1 MIIAGD
7 FNSKSTQFGC
17 RSSNS
22 NGDVLLSILEENN
35 LFIVN
40 DNTPTH
46 NSFNLSS
53 FDILDLFLC
62 SSNLVDKAGK
72 FAVHQDNM
80 LSDHF
85 PVEVIIS
92 ESYVVQTN
100 IINKKFNYNKADWE
114 LYNQELESGVIDSSA
129 PLDLQWDQMVGC
141 MLGAAEKSIPYKTS
155 KIYKSTLPPDIIILI
170 KERTKARR
178 KADSKD
184 PADKRAFNKLTA
196 LVKQALRKHRD
207 SDWENFLEKMGP
219 NPLSSRPFWQK
230 INKFRGKASNSRLPL
245 LKHNNQN
252 YETDREKCDLFSLT
266 LADTF
271 KPNTERTDD
280 EFTAH
285 VDEFVR
291 NRTKNIK
298 KPKFNKITINE
309 LTQAIKKTKSE
320 TSPGLDKIS
329 NLMIQKLQAKSLDR
343 LLSIFNKSVEEG
355 IVPSEAKI
363 STITMIPKKTDDPNS
378 PTNYRP
384 ISLTSCLVKL
394 LERIMCNR
402 LYKFL
407 CKNNI
412 LIEEQSGFRRNR
424 RTADNLYYL
433 TQKVAES
440 FNRGKRALCIF
451 FDICKAFDKVWHN
464 GLIYKLAKA
473 NVPDYLINW
482 IQNFL
487 TNRKFCVNV
496 NGEVSELREIEA
508 GVPQGSVLSP
518 LLFSIFINDIPIR
531 KNPNGSQ
538 STLFADDLASTFF
551 FKKKGIV
558 ENQIKKYLLDLELWL
573 TKWKMKMAAH
583 KCNYILFSKNKKND
597 PNFELKLFGEK
608 INQIPSAKFL
618 GLTFDSHLNFSANVE
633 EIKSKCVNRLN
644 IIKILSNRK
653 WNLKKQTLL
662 NLYKSLIGSVLDYS
676 FPTIN
681 NITPDILSKMQ
692 AVQNRAVRVIF
703 KKYTDSNEEVEN
715 FSEKIGLM
723 SVANRLSE
731 LNEKYVVACLDSDN
745 PLITRLIK
753 EYGNGF
759 QSRTENRSTPLSNI
773 DIDFTNL

>member
-1 MIIAGD
+1 M
-7 FNSKSTQFGC
+7 T
-17 RSSNS
+17 
-22 NGDVLLSILEENN
+22 
-35 LFIVN
+35 
-40 DNTPTH
+40 
-46 NSFNLSS
+46 
-53 FDILDLFLC
+53 
-62 SSNLVDKAGK
+62 
-72 FAVHQDNM
+72 
-80 LSDHF
+80 
-85 PVEVIIS
+85 
-92 ESYVVQTN
+92 
-100 IINKKFNYNKADWE
+100 
-114 LYNQELESGVIDSSA
+114 
-129 PLDLQWDQMVGC
+129 
-141 MLGAAEKSIPYKTS
+141 
-155 KIYKSTLPPDIIILI
+155 
-170 KERTKARR
+170 
-178 KADSKD
+178 
-184 PADKRAFNKLTA
+184 
-196 LVKQALRKHRD
+196 
-207 SDWENFLEKMGP
+207 
-219 NPLSSRPFWQK
+219 
-230 INKFRGKASNSRLPL
+230 
-245 LKHNNQN
+245 
-252 YETDREKCDLFSLT
+252 
-266 LADTF
+266 
-271 KPNTERTDD
+271 
-280 EFTAH
+280 
-285 VDEFVR
+285 
-291 NRTKNIK
+291 
-298 KPKFNKITINE
+298 E

-320 TSPGLDKIS
+320 TSPGSDKIS
-329 NLMIQKLQAKSLDR
+329 NIMIQKLEAKSLDR
-343 LLSIFNKSVEEG
+343 LLFIFNKSVEEG
-355 IVPSEAKI
+355 VVPSEAKI
-363 STITMIPKKTDDPNS
+363 STITMIPKKTDNPSS

-384 ISLTSCLVKL
+384 ISLTSCLVKI

-424 RTADNLYYL
+424 RTSDNLYYL

-496 NGEVSELREIEA
+496 NGEMSELREIEA

-558 ENQIKKYLLDLELWL
+558 ENQIKNYLLDLELWL

-597 PNFELKLFGEK
+597 PKFELKLFGEK
-608 INQIPSAKFL
+608 INQIPNAKFL

-644 IIKILSNRK
+644 VIKILSNRK
-653 WNLKKQTLL
+653 WNLKKQTLV

-681 NITPDILSKMQ
+681 NITPDILNKMQ

-731 LNEKYVVACLDSDN
+731 LNEKYVVACLDSEN

-759 QSRTENRSTPLSNI
+759 QSRTESRSTPLSNI